1 VAKIIL
7 GSHAQVNK
15 DFLGGV
21 DPGKP
26 LPVNGSEQT
35 RQHGVDHD
43 AMTTTGLGREVTKKK
58 SEAVV
63 PGIDGCRAVRVR
75 ERAHNKPDSNPLR
88 EHHVN
93 AIPAVVESR

>member
-43 AMTTTGLGREVTKKK
+43 AMTTTGLGREVTKKNRK
-58 SEAVV
+58 RSCPASTGAALSVCV
-63 PGIDGCRAVRVR
+63 KGRTTSLIQTHC
-75 ERAHNKPDSNPLR
+75 
-88 EHHVN
+88 VN
-93 AIPAVVESR
+93 IM